1 LECLKYRQ
9 LIKLAIRTGLCEDV
23 LGFQRLRRKLVGASP
38 GALRALLRFM
48 ARKVDRRH
56 QGERRALHEGR
67 TTPAMRARN
76 GALDHTF
83 R

>member
-38 GALRALLRFM
+38 GALRALLRLM
-48 ARKVDRRH
+48 ARIKGNGGRCTKVE
-56 QGERRALHEGR
+56 QLQQ
-67 TTPAMRARN
+67 
-76 GALDHTF
+76 
-83 R
+83 